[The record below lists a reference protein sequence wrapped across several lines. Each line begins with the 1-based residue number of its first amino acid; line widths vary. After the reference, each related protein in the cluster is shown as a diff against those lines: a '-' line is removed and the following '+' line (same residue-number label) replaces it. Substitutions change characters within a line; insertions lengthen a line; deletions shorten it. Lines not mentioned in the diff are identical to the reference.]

1 MYRSNDVIK
10 YISVS
15 WCFFFRQALDD
26 TKAKLKAWCNFSNVI
41 KVWRSRKL
49 LKAGV
54 FNVYNKL
61 HTSFT
66 LFQGI
71 QELHGT
77 PWILQLFLR
86 DLRRSATQLAR
97 RMLEDV
103 PHIAWYL
110 IVSMWH
116 HILSQNVRHDIIS
129 NINHIMWWTS
139 DSSNHEIGGL
149 KSCVNHGDFIGLMS
163 VRSFYWL
170 KVLVAVSFVCFSFI
184 LFHFIP
190 YYSFVRSFSLWLICS
205 ILSLTHTHS
214 RSGIQIWYNLI
225 IHSFS
230 SFDSGLDRV
239 SIPRVWPDQCLNRR
253 RNVEICQSSKVAVSE
268 ETLSYQ
274 LNPEGRMN
282 TSNFPFAWPIPYSF
296 PTFFLAKKRLKTCF
310 PHGKFW

>member
-1 MYRSNDVIK
+1 MYRSNDVIT

-15 WCFFFRQALDD
+15 CFFFSPGIGWHKSQIEGLVQLHDFV
-26 TKAKLKAWCNFSNVI
+26 L
-41 KVWRSRKL
+41 KVWSRKL

-77 PWILQLFLR
+77 RWILQLFLR

-103 PHIAWYL
+103 QPHITWYL
-110 IVSMWH
+110 IVSMWQ

-129 NINHIMWWTS
+129 NIDNIMWWTS

-170 KVLVAVSFVCFSFI
+170 KVLVAVPLFVSFHPISFYAI
-184 LFHFIP
+184 LFI
-190 YYSFVRSFSLWLICS
+190 RSIVLSLAHL
-205 ILSLTHTHS
+205 LNSLTHSHS
-214 RSGIQIWYNLI
+214 FTIRNSIWYNLI

-239 SIPRVWPDQCLNRR
+239 SIPRVWPDQF
-253 RNVEICQSSKVAVSE
+253 VSE
-268 ETLSYQ
+268 PQ
-274 LNPEGRMN
+274 
-282 TSNFPFAWPIPYSF
+282 
-296 PTFFLAKKRLKTCF
+296 AKRGDLPKLKGSRVRGDTVLPAQF
-310 PHGKFW
+310 TDIYW

>member
-49 LKAGV
+49 LKAGI

-61 HTSFT
+61 HTWFT

-170 KVLVAVSFVCFSFI
+170 KVLVAVPLFVSFHPISFYSI
-184 LFHFIP
+184 LFI
-190 YYSFVRSFSLWLICS
+190 RSIVLSLAHL
-205 ILSLTHTHS
+205 LNSLTHSHS
-214 RSGIQIWYNLI
+214 FTFRNSIWYNLI

-239 SIPRVWPDQCLNRR
+239 SIPRVWPDQG
-253 RNVEICQSSKVAVSE
+253 SVSVWTAG
-268 ETLSYQ
+268 ETW
-274 LNPEGRMN
+274 R
-282 TSNFPFAWPIPYSF
+282 FAK
-296 PTFFLAKKRLKTCF
+296 AQR
-310 PHGKFW
+310 